1 MPSRKREKLDI
12 TAFRVGSSYTRA
24 QSAELGR
31 VLPLEH
37 TREWTGIVEFD
48 NCVVLFPTLD
58 KSDLPPEH
66 RYEDKFLGKQ
76 FKWDS
81 QNRNTQNSPVMVRI
95 LSRGTPILLFCRLRP
110 KEFGRPVPFVYVGQV
125 QEQSHAGQNPVK
137 VMFNLLEYQET
148 PGNDL
153 AKLYDWAQK
162 PEA

>member
-1 MPSRKREKLDI
+1 M
-12 TAFRVGSSYTRA
+12 
-24 QSAELGR
+24 
-31 VLPLEH
+31 
-37 TREWTGIVEFD
+37 EFD

-153 AKLYDWAQK
+153 AKLYNWAQK
-162 PEA
+162 AKA

>member
-1 MPSRKREKLDI
+1 
-12 TAFRVGSSYTRA
+12 
-24 QSAELGR
+24 
-31 VLPLEH
+31 
-37 TREWTGIVEFD
+37 VEFD

-137 VMFNLLEYQET
+137 AMFNLLEYQET

-153 AKLYDWAQK
+153 AKLYNWAQK
-162 PEA
+162 AKA